1 MDVNNVM
8 VVVKQPYGFIHAW
21 FVRTFVVVVVVD
33 GRVGLL
39 NCTLT
44 LV

>member
-21 FVRTFVVVVVVD
+21 FVRTSVVVVD